1 MLRAMITI
9 VMVLLMLMSS
19 IVRCNDDDYDDDNDV
34 DDDDVDDDDNDGDDD
49 NDVKYCDKHP
59 AAQSALVL
67 PIKSVQTL
75 VFSRSH
81 NCRGDNL

>member
-1 MLRAMITI
+1 MFRAMITI
-9 VMVLLMLMSS
+9 VMVLLMLISS
-19 IVRCNDDDYDDDNDV
+19 IVRCNDDDYV
-34 DDDDVDDDDNDGDDD
+34 DDDDDEDGDDDDGDDD

>member
-1 MLRAMITI
+1 MITI

-19 IVRCNDDDYDDDNDV
+19 IVRCNDDDYV
-34 DDDDVDDDDNDGDDD
+34 DDDDDDDDGDDD
-49 NDVKYCDKHP
+49 DDVKYCDKHP

>member
-1 MLRAMITI
+1 
-9 VMVLLMLMSS
+9 MLMSS
-19 IVRCNDDDYDDDNDV
+19 IVTCNDDDYDYN
-34 DDDDVDDDDNDGDDD
+34 DDVDDDDDDDDYDDVDGDD
-49 NDVKYCDKHP
+49 DVKYCDKHP

>member
-1 MLRAMITI
+1 MALH
-9 VMVLLMLMSS
+9 
-19 IVRCNDDDYDDDNDV
+19 NG
-34 DDDDVDDDDNDGDDD
+34 DGDDD
-49 NDVKYCDKHP
+49 DEDEDDDGDVKYCDKHP

>member
-19 IVRCNDDDYDDDNDV
+19 IVRCNDDDYV
-34 DDDDVDDDDNDGDDD
+34 DDDDDDDDGDDD

>member
-1 MLRAMITI
+1 
-9 VMVLLMLMSS
+9 MLMSS
-19 IVRCNDDDYDDDNDV
+19 IVTCNDDDDDYNDNGDDDGDDDDYDDG
-34 DDDDVDDDDNDGDDD
+34 DDDDDD
-49 NDVKYCDKHP
+49 DVKYCDKHP